1 MKDTASMMNDEGE
14 DTQKRSLMLLM
25 LAQLQYTI
33 ANILTSHN
41 KLKCSLSSLQYIN
54 VYIGARSN
62 NH

>member
-1 MKDTASMMNDEGE
+1 
-14 DTQKRSLMLLM
+14 MLLM